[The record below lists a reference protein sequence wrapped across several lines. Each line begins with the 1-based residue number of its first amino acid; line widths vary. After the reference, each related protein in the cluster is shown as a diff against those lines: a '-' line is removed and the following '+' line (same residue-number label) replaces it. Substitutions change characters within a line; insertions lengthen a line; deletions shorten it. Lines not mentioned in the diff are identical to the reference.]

1 MTTLDDAAVARLRA
15 AADVPDLGDRYEVR
29 APIGHGGSSVV
40 YAAFDRAL
48 AREVAVKVADAYGTD
63 ARRCERLT
71 REARILA
78 ALEHPGIVPVHD
90 TGVTPDGRAFYVMTL
105 VRGAGLAETA
115 ARLSL
120 PARVDLFL
128 KICDAVAFAHAHG
141 VVHRDLKPQ
150 NVMVGPFG
158 EVLVLDWGVAVA
170 GSSEA
175 EPAVEPPAVVGT
187 PGFMPPE
194 QAAGVAQ
201 VDRRADVFALGAV
214 LQVLL
219 GEAPPRPLAAVVQRA
234 QATRPD
240 DRYDSVEALQADVRR
255 YLDGLA
261 VSAYA
266 EPAAERFIAGGR
278 PLPRADR
285 AGGRLHGHAP
295 GAHLWSS

>member
-1 MTTLDDAAVARLRA
+1 MSLDDAIIARLRA
-15 AADVPDLGDRYEVR
+15 AIDVPDLGDRYEVR

-48 AREVAVKVADAYGTD
+48 AREVAVKVADAYGAD
-63 ARRCERLT
+63 PPAAVPLA

-105 VRGAGLAETA
+105 VRGAGLADA
-115 ARLSL
+115 AATLSL
-120 PARVDLFL
+120 PARIALFL
-128 KICDAVAFAHAHG
+128 KVCDAVAFAHAHG

-158 EVLVLDWGVAVA
+158 EVLVLDWGVAA
-170 GSSEA
+170 TLDGSEA
-175 EPAVEPPAVVGT
+175 AAGPPAVVGT

-194 QAAGVAQ
+194 QAAGAAR
-201 VDRRADVFALGAV
+201 VDQRADVFALGA
-214 LQVLL
+214 LL
-219 GEAPPRPLAAVVQRA
+219 DGLVGPAPPRPLAAVVERA
-234 QATRPD
+234 RATRPE
-240 DRYDSVEALQADVRR
+240 DRYGGVPELQADVRR

-266 EPAAERFIAGGR
+266 EPLAERVAR
-278 PLPRADR
+278 VVDR
-285 AGGRLHGHAP
+285 YRVPIGLVAAYMVMRIVL
-295 GAHLWSS
+295 LYWTS

>member
-1 MTTLDDAAVARLRA
+1 MTTLDDTAVARLRA
-15 AADVPDLGDRYEVR
+15 VADVPDLGDRYEVR
-29 APIGHGGSSVV
+29 QPIGHGGSSVV
-40 YAAFDRAL
+40 YAAYDRAL

-63 ARRCERLT
+63 ATAMERLT

-105 VRGAGLAETA
+105 VRGAGLADTA
-115 ARLSL
+115 VGLSL
-120 PARVDLFL
+120 QERVALFL
-128 KICDAVAFAHAHG
+128 KVGDAVAFAHAHG

-158 EVLVLDWGVAVA
+158 EVLVLDWGVAAVA
-170 GSSEA
+170 H
-175 EPAVEPPAVVGT
+175 EPTGAAPVVVGT

-194 QAAGVAQ
+194 QAAGAAH
-201 VDRRADVFALGAV
+201 VDRRADVFALGA
-214 LQVLL
+214 LFQALL
-219 GEAPPRPLAAVVQRA
+219 GDAPPRSLAAVVERA
-234 QATRPD
+234 RATRPE

-266 EPAAERFIAGGR
+266 EPLTERVIRVVDRYRVPIVLVAAYMVM
-278 PLPRADR
+278 
-285 AGGRLHGHAP
+285 RLA
-295 GAHLWSS
+295 LIYWSS

>member
-1 MTTLDDAAVARLRA
+1 MTILDDGAVARLRA
-15 AADVPDLGDRYEVR
+15 AADVPDLGARYEVR
-29 APIGHGGSSVV
+29 APIGHGGSCVV

-48 AREVAVKVADAYGTD
+48 AREVAVKVADAYGAD
-63 ARRCERLT
+63 SEARDRLT

-90 TGVTPDGRAFYVMTL
+90 TGVTPDGRPFYVMTL
-105 VRGAGLAETA
+105 VRGSGVAETA

-120 PARVDLFL
+120 PGRVELFL

-158 EVLVLDWGVAVA
+158 EVLVLDWGVASLSA
-170 GSSEA
+170 EA
-175 EPAVEPPAVVGT
+175 RPAVEPPAVVGT

-194 QAAGVAQ
+194 QASGVAQ

-214 LQVLL
+214 LDVLL
-219 GEAPPRPLAAVVQRA
+219 GDVPPRPLAAVVQRA
-234 QATRPD
+234 QAARPD
-240 DRYDSVEALQADVRR
+240 DRYDSVESLQADVRR

-261 VSAYA
+261 VSAYS
-266 EPAAERFIAGGR
+266 EPAAERFMRVVTRYRVPIGLVA
-278 PLPRADR
+278 AYMVM
-285 AGGRLHGHAP
+285 RLALI
-295 GAHLWSS
+295 LWSS